1 MPNIRSKGHK
11 WPFCRVITVILGH
24 KLKLFVRDGK
34 KMTKM
39 IDKLKLPAD
48 KKDQI
53 TIKETD
59 IFKPENLDLTGK
71 IHRKLCKTFKIS
83 T

>member
-1 MPNIRSKGHK
+1 
-11 WPFCRVITVILGH
+11 
-24 KLKLFVRDGK
+24 
-34 KMTKM
+34 M

-71 IHRKLCKTFKIS
+71 IPQKLNIIYTAEHNSYKVSKILA
-83 T
+83 

>member
-1 MPNIRSKGHK
+1 M
-11 WPFCRVITVILGH
+11 VILGH

-48 KKDQI
+48 KKEQI

-71 IHRKLCKTFKIS
+71 IHIIVELLQRNQNS
-83 T
+83 NSN